1 MRNAKVYIAARSEDK
16 AKAAIEEI
24 KIRVPNSKGQ
34 IIFLRLDLGDLT
46 TIKSSA
52 EEFLRG
58 NERLDVLWNNA
69 GVMIPV

>member
-1 MRNAKVYIAARSEDK
+1 
-16 AKAAIEEI
+16 
-24 KIRVPNSKGQ
+24 VPNSGGQ

-69 GVMIPV
+69 GVMVPVWHR